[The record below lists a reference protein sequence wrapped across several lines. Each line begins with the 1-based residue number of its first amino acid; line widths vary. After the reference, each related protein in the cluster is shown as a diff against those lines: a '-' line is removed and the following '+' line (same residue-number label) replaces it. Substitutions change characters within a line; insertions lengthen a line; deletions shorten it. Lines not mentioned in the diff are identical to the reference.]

1 MWLSPVMF
9 HYGLCHMNIQEVPRV
24 LPNSLKGW
32 GMCYHVYVIG
42 AYKRTHVDH
51 RNMPNHCTSI
61 YHEWMCVC
69 VAALKA
75 IVTRYTAQSV
85 MRTCMFP
92 RELIWERVAPSH
104 TGVTQNSG
112 WPLLQLL
119 WSTSEKAQS
128 LMWCAISNVVSL
140 SLSLSL
146 SFILLFSD
154 DCYAIYTNGLERSQ
168 LVLLSPALCIFG
180 WGLERSLGAC
190 ALSHCLERTRWMV
203 LKVIRW
209 TLWILCGVCH
219 LFSGNGLER
228 NLWS

>member
-1 MWLSPVMF
+1 MWWWSLVMF

-24 LPNSLKGW
+24 LPNSLKGQ
-32 GMCYHVYVIG
+32 GVYYHVYVIC
-42 AYKRTHVDH
+42 AHKRTHVDCW
-51 RNMPNHCTSI
+51 NMPNHCTSI

-85 MRTCMFP
+85 MRTCMLP

-119 WSTSEKAQS
+119 WSAPEKAQS

-140 SLSLSL
+140 SLSLMFSVFWYLCMVYKYSL
-146 SFILLFSD
+146 ICSECDCKSNCDVTIAIAKVGIKAILVI
-154 DCYAIYTNGLERSQ
+154 AILTSQ
-168 LVLLSPALCIFG
+168 CD
-180 WGLERSLGAC
+180 
-190 ALSHCLERTRWMV
+190 
-203 LKVIRW
+203 
-209 TLWILCGVCH
+209 
-219 LFSGNGLER
+219 
-228 NLWS
+228 

>member
-24 LPNSLKGW
+24 LPNSLKGR

-42 AYKRTHVDH
+42 AYKRTHVDR

-69 VAALKA
+69 VAALKV

-85 MRTCMFP
+85 MRTCMHP

-119 WSTSEKAQS
+119 WSAPEKALS

-140 SLSLSL
+140 SLSLSYCKAHPIGTKHSL
-146 SFILLFSD
+146 LVYYINVYQIKKSFTQRQN
-154 DCYAIYTNGLERSQ
+154 ARPT
-168 LVLLSPALCIFG
+168 
-180 WGLERSLGAC
+180 
-190 ALSHCLERTRWMV
+190 
-203 LKVIRW
+203 
-209 TLWILCGVCH
+209 
-219 LFSGNGLER
+219 
-228 NLWS
+228 

>member
-1 MWLSPVMF
+1 MAYVIWTYKRFPECSLT
-9 HYGLCHMNIQEVPRV
+9 R
-24 LPNSLKGW
+24 LKGR

-42 AYKRTHVDH
+42 AYKRTHVD
-51 RNMPNHCTSI
+51 RQNMPNHCTSI

-69 VAALKA
+69 VAALKV

-85 MRTCMFP
+85 MRTCMLP

-119 WSTSEKAQS
+119 WSTPEKALS

-146 SFILLFSD
+146 FIAVWLKRNS
-154 DCYAIYTNGLERSQ
+154 TTPR
-168 LVLLSPALCIFG
+168 LSPPPL
-180 WGLERSLGAC
+180 W
-190 ALSHCLERTRWMV
+190 W
-203 LKVIRW
+203 W
-209 TLWILCGVCH
+209 TQKYQHTGQGMDEVTY
-219 LFSGNGLER
+219 
-228 NLWS
+228 